1 MNMAR
6 AIFSLGFTRHQ
17 HLHPTSIITTDVDGC
32 QEMAITNPFDSEERF
47 RFATLSKT
55 AVKLWE

>member
-1 MNMAR
+1 MAQT
-6 AIFSLGFTRHQ
+6 IFSLGFTIYS
-17 HLHPTSIITTDVDGC
+17 TSSSNIITTDVDGC